1 MPLANIDGSKGGSLG
16 AAACSRRRKQ
26 LIKRFTGCQE
36 KILDTFIFLLYD
48 NTGEKMNEILE
59 QALLYDFYG
68 ELLTKHQKE
77 IYEQFVL
84 EDLSLGEIAKEAGIS
99 RQGVHDLIKR
109 CNKILQE
116 YESKLHLVEKFVTI
130 KEQIEEM
137 EKSLRETE
145 EPDKEA
151 LVRQLNG
158 ILENL

>member
-1 MPLANIDGSKGGSLG
+1 MDK
-16 AAACSRRRKQ
+16 
-26 LIKRFTGCQE
+26 
-36 KILDTFIFLLYD
+36 
-48 NTGEKMNEILE
+48 ILE
-59 QALLYDFYG
+59 QTLLYDFYG
-68 ELLTKHQKE
+68 ELLTDHQKR
-77 IYEQFVL
+77 IYEDVVL
-84 EDLSLGEIAKEAGIS
+84 NDYSFSEVAEEKGIS

-137 EKSLRETE
+137 EMSLRETE

>member
-1 MPLANIDGSKGGSLG
+1 MAE
-16 AAACSRRRKQ
+16 
-26 LIKRFTGCQE
+26 E
-36 KILDTFIFLLYD
+36 K
-48 NTGEKMNEILE
+48 
-59 QALLYDFYG
+59 
-68 ELLTKHQKE
+68 
-77 IYEQFVL
+77 
-84 EDLSLGEIAKEAGIS
+84 GIS

>member
-1 MPLANIDGSKGGSLG
+1 MDK
-16 AAACSRRRKQ
+16 
-26 LIKRFTGCQE
+26 
-36 KILDTFIFLLYD
+36 
-48 NTGEKMNEILE
+48 ILE
-59 QALLYDFYG
+59 QTLLYDFYG
-68 ELLTKHQKE
+68 ELLTDHQKQ
-77 IYEQFVL
+77 IYEDVVL
-84 EDLSLGEIAKEAGIS
+84 NDYSFSEVAEEQGIS
-99 RQGVHDLIKR
+99 RQGVHDLVKR